1 MVQRHGLE
9 FVSSGVYEVMSI
21 IVAILVFNAI
31 VFVHEGGHYLAARLG
46 GIKVVEFALGM
57 GPKIVGKKIGET
69 MYSLRIFPIG
79 GFCLMLGEDEEK
91 NDPGAFNNRPIGIRL
106 ASVAAGPIVNLLVA
120 VIIYSL
126 VIVPVDGPVIGQVTK
141 GMPAEKAGIVAGDV
155 IVDIND
161 IKISSW
167 QEMKPEIA
175 KHEGEQITITVE
187 KNGVQR
193 DVQLTPIKN
202 PNTNDV
208 IIGVAQQA
216 KIGGFSLVEG
226 VKTTSTITQMML
238 SYLGQLV
245 VGKANTNEVS
255 GAISIFVYM
264 NEAAKTGIISLMYL
278 SAIISLNL
286 GIMNLL
292 PLPALDGGR
301 LLFMFIELIRRK
313 PLPPEKEG
321 MVHFVGLVALMTL
334 SIFLMYKDIVKF
346 NLLNIFR

>member
-1 MVQRHGLE
+1 
-9 FVSSGVYEVMSI
+9 MSI
-21 IVAILVFNAI
+21 IIAILVFNAI
-31 VFVHEGGHYLAARLG
+31 VFVHEGGHYIAARLG

-57 GPKIVGKKIGET
+57 GPKIIGRKIGET
-69 MYSLRIFPIG
+69 MYSLRAFPIG

-106 ASVAAGPIVNLLVA
+106 ASVAAGPIVNLIVA
-120 VIIYSL
+120 VLIYSL
-126 VIVPVDGPVIGQVTK
+126 VIAPVEAPMIGQVTK

-155 IVDIND
+155 IVDVND
-161 IKISSW
+161 VKITSW
-167 QEMKPEIA
+167 QQMKPEIA

-187 KNGVQR
+187 NNGIQR

-202 PNTNDV
+202 PSTNDV
-208 IIGVAQQA
+208 IIGVAQKV
-216 KIGGFSLVEG
+216 KIGGFSLTSG
-226 VKTTSTITQMML
+226 IKTTGTISRMML
-238 SYLGQLV
+238 DFLGQLV
-245 VGKANTNEVS
+245 VGKANADEVS
-255 GAISIFVYM
+255 GPISIIVYM
-264 NEAAKTGIISLMYL
+264 NEAAKTGLVSLLYL

-321 MVHFVGLVALMTL
+321 MVHFIGLVALMAL
-334 SIFLMYKDIVKF
+334 SIFLMYRDIEKF